1 MRWVESGGDA
11 ESYTGFRALPI
22 TIKRII
28 AVCLRTYVGIQYA
41 AASVDHIHRNTDYPL
56 SRVMTAMR
64 RLHAFSANSV
74 GVLPVT
80 CRKAWENAGT
90 LA

>member
-1 MRWVESGGDA
+1 MQAPATTRLPTTRLRRGFPELARRSLA
-11 ESYTGFRALPI
+11 EAASPRI
-22 TIKRII
+22 TIPH
-28 AVCLRTYVGIQYA
+28 Y
-41 AASVDHIHRNTDYPL
+41 SFP
-56 SRVMTAMR
+56 
-64 RLHAFSANSV
+64 ANSV